1 MPLPTTGEIIL
12 KYLIT
17 ILHYWWALLP
27 GLVMPLRNIYKW
39 LHPKHRELEIPH
51 WVRIGSVLAALSFF
65 LPQFLPYQ
73 TSAQNLPI
81 VTKVK
86 SNFTFA
92 LKTQSPKLQNLKHDL
107 DFLKTK

>member
-1 MPLPTTGEIIL
+1 MQLPTTGEIIL

-51 WVRIGSVLAALSFF
+51 WVRIGSVLAALFF
-65 LPQFLPYQ
+65 FCPNSLLIRTQR
-73 TSAQNLPI
+73 
-81 VTKVK
+81 VTWPSLHRGKGN
-86 SNFTFA
+86 SEWLSS
-92 LKTQSPKLQNLKHDL
+92 LKPPNST
-107 DFLKTK
+107 T